1 MANLIQI
8 YGRIDLQP
16 YGVGGAPIELHSQL
30 MAPNHG
36 RVPIVGRI
44 EGRGESLEA
53 QLCLVIDG
61 EQMPAFFHRIWTA
74 NDLADAWEV
83 AHHQHH
89 GYDPRGLDPREGP
102 TRLRLR

>member
-1 MANLIQI
+1 MSNVIHT
-8 YGRIDLQP
+8 YGRYDFP
-16 YGVGGAPIELHSQL
+16 YGPVNLMSQL

-36 RVPIVGRI
+36 QVPIVGFV
-44 EGRGESLEA
+44 EGRGDTLEV
-53 QLCLVIDG
+53 QLRLVIDG
-61 EQMPAFFHRIWTA
+61 DFGLPPFHQRIWT
-74 NDLADAWEV
+74 NSELADVWEL

>member
-1 MANLIQI
+1 MAQLISTV
-8 YGRIDLQP
+8 GRFDVP
-16 YGVGGAPIELHSQL
+16 YGQVQLYSQL

-36 RVPIVGRI
+36 QVPIIGHV
-44 EGRGESLEA
+44 EGRGETLEV
-53 QLCLVIDG
+53 LLRMVIDG
-61 EQMPAFFHRIWTA
+61 DWQVAPFHHRIWTA
-74 NDLADAWEV
+74 SELADAWEV